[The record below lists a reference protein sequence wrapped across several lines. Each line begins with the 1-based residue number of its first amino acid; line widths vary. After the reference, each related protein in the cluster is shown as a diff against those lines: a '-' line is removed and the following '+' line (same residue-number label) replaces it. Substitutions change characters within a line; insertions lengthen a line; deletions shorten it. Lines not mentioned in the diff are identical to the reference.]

1 MADRRPHVVIVVVN
15 LPVERDRRV
24 IRECRALE
32 AAGYRV
38 TVICPRG
45 PQKLR
50 VLPGTE
56 TQIRSFPQ
64 PLAGSGVLSFAAEF
78 AWALIAVTT
87 RLLGVMARTR
97 VDAVQACNPPD
108 VFWTIALLMRLL
120 RRPFVFDHHDLS
132 PELYECKT
140 ENPRPVVLRIL
151 KLMERFVF
159 DHHDL
164 SPELYECKT
173 ENPRPVVLR
182 ILKLMERLSW
192 RCASAVVSTNESY
205 RELAISRGGCDPDDV
220 VVVRNGPTLAEV
232 GAAGI
237 PAQRTGEPA
246 TAPGDDDRQVVV
258 YLGVINPQDHVDAAV
273 LAAERLVD
281 LRGRGDWRLVVA
293 GDGDSLPG
301 LRQLVTER
309 GLDDV
314 VRFTGWLEAD
324 EVDALLRSA
333 SIAIQPDPPTRMA
346 DLSTMAK
353 TVEYVAR
360 GLPVV
365 AVDLLE
371 TRRTAEGAATYVP
384 TGSPDELAKAL
395 DQLLS
400 DEEARS
406 AMRTVA
412 RRRFTELLAWDH
424 QARAY
429 IRLWDRLL
437 RPRPTGSSP
446 APPMDP
452 AHAEQGVNDAAWYE
466 TGGGKAPGRASQTN
480 LTT

>member
-50 VLPGTE
+50 ILPGTA

-87 RLLGVMARTR
+87 RLLGVMVRTR

-108 VFWTIALLMRLL
+108 VFWTIALLMRML
-120 RRPFVFDHHDLS
+120 RRP
-132 PELYECKT
+132 
-140 ENPRPVVLRIL
+140 
-151 KLMERFVF
+151 FVF

-232 GAAGI
+232 GATGI
-237 PAQRTGEPA
+237 PAQRAGEPA
-246 TAPGDDDRQVVV
+246 PTGTGDDGRQVIV

-281 LRGRGDWRLVVA
+281 LRGRDDWRMVVA

-324 EVDALLRSA
+324 EVDVLLRSA

-400 DEEARS
+400 DEDAR
-406 AMRTVA
+406 ATMRIVA
-412 RRRFTELLAWDH
+412 RQRFTELLAWDH
-424 QARAY
+424 QARTY

-437 RPRPTGSSP
+437 RPRSTGHDP
-446 APPMDP
+446 APPVNP
-452 AHAEQGVNDAAWYE
+452 AHAERGVNDAAWYE
-466 TGGGKAPGRASQTN
+466 SGGRTPGRASQTN

>member
-151 KLMERFVF
+151 KLMER
-159 DHHDL
+159 
-164 SPELYECKT
+164 
-173 ENPRPVVLR
+173 
-182 ILKLMERLSW
+182 LSW

-281 LRGRGDWRLVVA
+281 LRGRSDWRLVVA

-437 RPRPTGSSP
+437 RPRPRGSAP